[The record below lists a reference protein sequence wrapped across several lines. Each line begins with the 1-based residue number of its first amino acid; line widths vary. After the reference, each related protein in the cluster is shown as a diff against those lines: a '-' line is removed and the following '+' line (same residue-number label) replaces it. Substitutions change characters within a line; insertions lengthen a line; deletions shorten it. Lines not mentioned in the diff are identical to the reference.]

1 MIACEIHCCQW
12 LGLVVTSIRS
22 HVNDENCVAIT
33 DQIDYH
39 VYMYV
44 AAVPNRNSPPAI
56 LLRES
61 FRHQGKVH
69 NRTLANLSHWSN
81 EKIEALRQ
89 VLKGNFQGVPD
100 LPSAFAITRSLP
112 HGHVAAVLATL
123 RHLRLDTIL
132 DAEAS
137 RERDCVV
144 ALIAARIL
152 DPASKLATS
161 RSLRPETCH
170 HTLGA
175 ELHLGAIQEDD
186 LYAAM
191 DWLLARQAAI
201 EAVLARRH
209 LRQGTLVLY
218 DLTSTYFEGHHCPLA
233 RYGHSR
239 DERRSNPQI
248 VFGLLSNGDGCPV
261 AVEVFEGHTGDPK
274 TVAAQVAKL
283 RERFGLE
290 RIILVGDRGM
300 LTEKRIEQDLR
311 PQAGLEWITALRAPQ
326 IQQLVREGAVQLSFF
341 DERDLAEIT
350 HPDYPGE
357 RLIVCRNPLLGAERQ
372 RKREEL
378 MAVAEKKLREIAA
391 AVQRKCRPLRG
402 VDKISYRVGK
412 ALAPTKVAKYFQWE
426 ITPRR
431 LRWWLD
437 VERIERDTA
446 LDGMYVLRTSVTE
459 QFLDTQQTV
468 LAYKRLASVER
479 AFRSLKSVDLN
490 VRPIYHRAPDRVRAH
505 VFLAMLSYYVEWHMR
520 QALAPVLFDDEQHG
534 DRRSSPVAP
543 ARRSPEARAK
553 ARTRRT
559 ADGRPVQSF
568 QDWLKDLAT
577 IVKNRI
583 EPRLRSLPAFEMT
596 TRPTAAQQYALEL
609 LRARP

>member
-1 MIACEIHCCQW
+1 
-12 LGLVVTSIRS
+12 
-22 HVNDENCVAIT
+22 
-33 DQIDYH
+33 
-39 VYMYV
+39 MYV

-61 FRHQGKVH
+61 FRENGKVH
-69 NRTLANLSHWSN
+69 NRTIANLSHWPT

-89 VLKGNFQGVPD
+89 LLKGNYHGVPD
-100 LPSAFAITRSLP
+100 LPSAFEITRSLP
-112 HGHVAAVLATL
+112 HGHVAAVLATM
-123 RHLRLDTIL
+123 RHLQLDTVL
-132 DAEAS
+132 DAETS
-137 RERDCVV
+137 REREQAL

-152 DPASKLATS
+152 EPASKLATS

-175 ELHLGAIQEDD
+175 ELHLGALNEDD

-191 DWLLARQAAI
+191 DWLVARQVPI
-201 EAVLARRH
+201 EAALARRH

-233 RYGHSR
+233 KYGYSR

-248 VFGLLSNGDGCPV
+248 VFGILSSAEGCPV
-261 AVEVFEGHTGDPK
+261 AVEVFEGNTGDPK

-283 RERFGLE
+283 RERFHLE

-311 PQAGLEWITALRAPQ
+311 PHEGLEWVTAVRAPQ
-326 IQQLVREGAVQLSFF
+326 IQKLVSQGAVQLSFF
-341 DERDLAEIT
+341 DEHDLAEVSQ

-357 RLIVCRNPLLGAERQ
+357 RLIFCRNPLLAAERQ
-372 RKREEL
+372 RKRGEL
-378 MAVAEKKLREIAA
+378 LAAAEKKLQEIEAA
-391 AVQRKCRPLRG
+391 TKRKRQPIHSAE
-402 VDKISYRVGK
+402 KISYLVGK
-412 ALAPTKVAKYFQWE
+412 ALASSKMEKYFRWE
-426 ITPRR
+426 ITPQG
-431 LRWWLD
+431 LRWQRD
-437 VERIERDTA
+437 AERIQRDAA
-446 LDGMYVLRTSVTE
+446 LDGIYVLRTSVAE

-468 LAYKRLASVER
+468 LAYKRLAAVER

-505 VFLAMLSYYVEWHMR
+505 VFVAMLAYYVEWHMR
-520 QALAPVLFDDEQHG
+520 QALAPVLFDDEQRG

-543 ARRSPEARAK
+543 AVRSPEARGK
-553 ARTRRT
+553 ARRQRT
-559 ADGRPVQSF
+559 ADNWPVQSF
-568 QDWLKDLAT
+568 QDWLKDLRT

-583 EPRLRSLPAFEMT
+583 EPRLRSLPPFEMI
-596 TRPTAAQQYALEL
+596 TRPTAAQQYALDL
-609 LRARP
+609 LRVRL